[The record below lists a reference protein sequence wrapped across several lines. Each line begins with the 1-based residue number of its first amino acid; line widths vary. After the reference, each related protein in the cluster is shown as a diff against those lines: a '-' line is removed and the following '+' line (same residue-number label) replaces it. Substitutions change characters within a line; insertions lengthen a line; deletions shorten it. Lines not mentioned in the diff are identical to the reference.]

1 MSASQQLQGGTS
13 AAMGLLCQNRR
24 HGESGE
30 ARAVTVVTSIK
41 TSAGGG
47 DARHGWEEVIIQ
59 DTEDKNFQT
68 IPCLK
73 GCLPS

>member
-1 MSASQQLQGGTS
+1 MSVSQQLQGGTS

-47 DARHGWEEVIIQ
+47 EGIQ
-59 DTEDKNFQT
+59 DTEGKIFRT
-68 IPCLK
+68 IPCLIDNK